1 MDIARLSSQVQH
13 TFSSSPGA
21 PVCAWLFGS
30 QARGDAR
37 ADSDLDIAVLL
48 GTEPERTLSGL
59 RFDLQGSLEEALSRR
74 VDLVIMERASVD
86 LVHRV
91 MRDGILLYDLN
102 PSYRVQ
108 FEVRARN
115 EYFDLL
121 PFRQGR

>member
-1 MDIARLSSQVQH
+1 M
-13 TFSSSPGA
+13 PGF
-21 PVCAWLFGS
+21 FGS

-37 ADSDLDIAVLL
+37 ADSDIDIAVLL